1 MFVIIVSEGDFI
13 MEFMQTEHLNIRR
26 MRPED
31 WSDLFKYLSDPE
43 SQKYQNKGAYT
54 KKECIDEIY
63 QMSQFNINWTVC
75 LKSNNMAIGF
85 ITLQQVEPMNSF
97 TFKLHFN
104 FDENYLVNGFVK
116 EANER
121 MIQHAFEEL
130 GAHRVIGLSCAS
142 DTLTNKEYGKL
153 QMRKEALF
161 QKAFTYRMN
170 KFNKPIFWDIC
181 LFAILKDEWVQRI
194 R

>member
-1 MFVIIVSEGDFI
+1 

-54 KKECIDEIY
+54 KKECMEEISK
-63 QMSQFNINWTVC
+63 MSQYNINWTVC

-85 ITLQQVEPMNSF
+85 ITLQQVEPMNSR

-104 FDENYLVNGFVK
+104 FDENYLVNGFVE
-116 EANER
+116 EANLR
-121 MIQHAFEEL
+121 MLQHAFEEL
-130 GAHRVIGLSCAS
+130 SAHRVVGISCVS
-142 DTLTNKEYGKL
+142 DTLTNKEYLKL
-153 QMRKEALF
+153 QMRKEAMF

-170 KFNKPIFWDIC
+170 KNNKPIWWDIY
-181 LFAILKDEWVQRI
+181 LFAILKDEWLQII